1 MRTETVL
8 SGGGGGGGGSGRVEK
23 YAIFASGKQCIFLK
37 KKKKESPAVGL
48 LSQCTPVADSC

>member
-1 MRTETVL
+1 LRTETLL

-37 KKKKESPAVGL
+37 KKSPH
-48 LSQCTPVADSC
+48 LSSHQSA